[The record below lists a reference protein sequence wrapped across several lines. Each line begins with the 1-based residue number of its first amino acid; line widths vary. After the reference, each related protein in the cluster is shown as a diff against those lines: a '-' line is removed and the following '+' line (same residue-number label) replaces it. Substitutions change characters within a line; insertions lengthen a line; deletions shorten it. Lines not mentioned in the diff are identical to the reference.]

1 MQLEIKEI
9 LIKKLN
15 AYTESY
21 LAIKKDKE
29 TQVNVNINILL
40 IDSKRMDDGT
50 ILFKSSFVLDI
61 IDFGHIDAQLDTIVM
76 PDNQEELLSE
86 WESTDKKLSNINRI
100 QIDNAIFYYMMPL
113 ILNITDK
120 MQMPMPIPSL
130 SMKE

>member
-86 WESTDKKLSNINRI
+86 LESTDKKLSNINRI

-120 MQMPMPIPSL
+120 MQMPIPIPSL